1 MEEQII
7 EHFSSNFPS
16 ESQVEAVEL
25 AGARRAV
32 EEQTEVGS
40 EVEELA
46 EVGSAEPEE
55 ELVVDLKHF
64 ESSKKI

>member
-1 MEEQII
+1 MEQ
-7 EHFSSNFPS
+7 
-16 ESQVEAVEL
+16 
-25 AGARRAV
+25 AGAQSAV

-40 EVEELA
+40 EVEERA

>member
-1 MEEQII
+1 MEQ
-7 EHFSSNFPS
+7 
-16 ESQVEAVEL
+16 
-25 AGARRAV
+25 AGAQPAV